1 MQTYLDTARDA
12 ARQAGAL
19 IRENFGQAQQ
29 ITHKGRID
37 LVTAVDQ
44 ASEELLRRLILTRH
58 PNHAI
63 LGEEQ
68 GATGPAGQPL
78 WIVDP
83 LDGTRSFA
91 HGYPFVCVSI
101 GLEIDGQLEVGV
113 VYDPLRE
120 ELFEAV
126 RGQGARLNGR
136 PIRVSANPLLEQALL
151 VTGFPYH
158 LAEFDNAALFELFR
172 VMVVSSGGIRRD
184 GSAALDFCYLA
195 AGRLDGY
202 WEFFL
207 KPWDAAAGSLI
218 AREAGA
224 TVSNLDGSPYDI
236 RGQQLL
242 ASNGLIHQAML
253 ELARPFT
260 RQTIPGVG

>member
-1 MQTYLDTARDA
+1 MQGYLDTARSA
-12 ARQAGAL
+12 ARQAGDL
-19 IRENFGQAQQ
+19 IRQNFGQTQKVQ
-29 ITHKGRID
+29 HKGRID

-44 ASEELLRRLILTRH
+44 ASEKLLRRLILNDW
-58 PNHAI
+58 PDHAI
-63 LGEEQ
+63 LGEEE
-68 GATGPAGQPL
+68 GASGRAGQPL

-101 GLEIDGQLEVGV
+101 GLEIEGRLEVGV
-113 VYDPLRE
+113 VYDPLRD

-126 RGQGARLNGR
+126 RGQGARLNGQ
-136 PIRVSANPLLEQALL
+136 PLKVSAQARLEQALL

-158 LAEFDNAALFELFR
+158 LTEIDNTALFELFR
-172 VMVVSSGGIRRD
+172 QMVLASGGIRRD

-207 KPWDAAAGSLI
+207 KPWDAAAGALI
-218 AREAGA
+218 AAEAGA
-224 TVSNLDGSPYDI
+224 TVTNLDGTPYSI

-242 ASNGLIHQAML
+242 ASNGLIHQSML
-253 ELARPFT
+253 ELARPFLPAM
-260 RQTIPGVG
+260 RAWL